1 MRKKMHLANLIIAAV
16 IIILESLPYGAVLS
30 FGEPA
35 SDGSIK
41 FLRRTYSYF
50 DLTPF
55 GYGNFCPLLTA
66 VLSCVLLIIIVIAL
80 FTHKPIL
87 YEGAFAVSIFALLT
101 SLIPLLS
108 SIAGYAVCG
117 LAISLLLAA
126 EVVLFWAE
134 KRKTQ
139 NFTNYT
145 N

>member
-1 MRKKMHLANLIIAAV
+1 MRKKIHLANLIIAAV
-16 IIILESLPYGAVLS
+16 IIILESLPYGAVLN

-41 FLRRTYSYF
+41 FLRRTCSYF

-66 VLSCVLLIIIVIAL
+66 VLSCVLLILIIIAL

-87 YEGAFAVSIFALLT
+87 YEGAFAVSVFALLT

-108 SIAGYAVCG
+108 GIAGYSVCG
-117 LAISLLLAA
+117 LAISVLLAV
-126 EVVLFWAE
+126 EVIIFGVG
-134 KRKTQ
+134 KRKT
-139 NFTNYT
+139 
-145 N
+145 